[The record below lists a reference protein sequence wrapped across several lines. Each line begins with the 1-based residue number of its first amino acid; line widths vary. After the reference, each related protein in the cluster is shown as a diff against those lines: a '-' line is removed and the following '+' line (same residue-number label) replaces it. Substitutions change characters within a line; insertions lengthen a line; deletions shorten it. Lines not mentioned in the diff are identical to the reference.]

1 MSKLAQLQFDEED
14 GVTIASVE
22 GEIDLSN
29 AAELEMAISH
39 AVANEAVGL
48 VVDLARSTIWTARG
62 VTLLFNL
69 SRRVSRRRQEFV
81 VVVPGEAH
89 VREILTLERRDGGLG
104 APGHAAWGA
113 VSAAA
118 LSASGAPASVEARW
132 KRQTA
137 VERSS

>member
-1 MSKLAQLQFDEED
+1 MGALAQLQLDEED

-29 AAELEMAISH
+29 AVELEMAISQ

-48 VVDLARSTIWTARG
+48 VVDLAEVDYLDSSG

-69 SRRVSRRRQEFV
+69 SRRVSRRQQEFV

-89 VREILTLERRDGGLG
+89 VREILTLSG
-104 APGHAAWGA
+104 ATEALQLHDTLPE
-113 VSAAA
+113 A
-118 LSASGAPASVEARW
+118 LSQLRAHPG
-132 KRQTA
+132 
-137 VERSS
+137 

>member
-1 MSKLAQLQFDEED
+1 MPQLAQLRLEEEA
-14 GVTIASVE
+14 GITIASVE

-48 VVDLARSTIWTARG
+48 VVDLANVDYLDSSG

-69 SRRVSRRRQEFV
+69 ARRVSRRQQELV

-89 VREILTLERRDGGLG
+89 VREILTLSG
-104 APGHAAWGA
+104 ATEALELHESVPD
-113 VSAAA
+113 A
-118 LSASGAPASVEARW
+118 LSQLQR
-132 KRQTA
+132 
-137 VERSS
+137 

>member
-1 MSKLAQLQFDEED
+1 MTRLAQLRLDEED

-48 VVDLARSTIWTARG
+48 VVDLAGVEYLDSSG

-69 SRRVSRRRQEFV
+69 ARRVSRRQQEFL

-89 VREILTLERRDGGLG
+89 VREILTLSG
-104 APGHAAWGA
+104 ATEALELHDTLPE
-113 VSAAA
+113 A
-118 LSASGAPASVEARW
+118 LSQLQR
-132 KRQTA
+132 
-137 VERSS
+137 

>member
-1 MSKLAQLQFDEED
+1 MTRLAQLQLDEED

-48 VVDLARSTIWTARG
+48 VVDLAGVDYLDSSG

-69 SRRVSRRRQEFV
+69 ARRVSRRQQEFL

-89 VREILTLERRDGGLG
+89 VREILTLSG
-104 APGHAAWGA
+104 ATEALELHETLPE
-113 VSAAA
+113 A
-118 LSASGAPASVEARW
+118 LSQLQR
-132 KRQTA
+132 
-137 VERSS
+137 

>member
-1 MSKLAQLQFDEED
+1 MPQLAQLRLEEED

-48 VVDLARSTIWTARG
+48 VVDLANVDYLDSSG

-69 SRRVSRRRQEFV
+69 ARRVSRRQQELV

-89 VREILTLERRDGGLG
+89 VREILTLSG
-104 APGHAAWGA
+104 ATEALELHDSVPE
-113 VSAAA
+113 A
-118 LSASGAPASVEARW
+118 LSQLQR
-132 KRQTA
+132 
-137 VERSS
+137 

>member
-1 MSKLAQLQFDEED
+1 MTRLAQLQLDEED

-48 VVDLARSTIWTARG
+48 VVDLADVDYLDSSG

-69 SRRVSRRRQEFV
+69 ARRVSRRQQAFV

-89 VREILTLERRDGGLG
+89 VREILTLSG
-104 APGHAAWGA
+104 ATGA
-113 VSAAA
+113 LELHDNLPEA
-118 LSASGAPASVEARW
+118 LSQLHR
-132 KRQTA
+132 
-137 VERSS
+137 